1 VNRSN
6 PPGRTFPPR
15 RALRTGQAPEVRTP
29 ARRGESSVR
38 RPAPARPRGTLLLD
52 LPIAWRLGLGFL
64 LAALVAAV
72 AVGASS
78 LQRTQALSSQSAFY
92 QSLLSTNTSLTTGDS
107 FLQLMNTKLHDTLTD
122 ASAAAPSKETLA
134 ADQTAVDGLA
144 ARFDAVLVD
153 YQQSDLISLHPERM
167 AIVTEAGRSIQ
178 VTQQRTLAQSAVRT
192 WQVYKSAQDKV
203 LQDVATG
210 DLASAQALTRAQ
222 AEPTNADAQSALRAL
237 IQFDGRLASTI
248 HVASDFEQRAQLVTA
263 LVAAALAFLAVGG
276 IGWVISN
283 TLVRRL
289 RQLRRVS
296 LSVEQGEL
304 QTRVAIAGRDE
315 IASVS
320 QAVNGMLD
328 MIVGL
333 VDVTRRQRDALTSAA
348 ERLFSDVRV
357 AGAGDLRVQAA
368 VSGDP
373 IGMLANAFNF
383 TVGRFR
389 RFVLRTQTTVDQ
401 LDVVTRQQY
410 EYAQAFHARLTNFAR
425 ESSGAPASTARP
437 PQAGA
442 MRLPSSDATVAL
454 TGQIGDLRDLV
465 RQVAQEGAGAHAR
478 NVLDFAEQ
486 AYLSAGRVSQ
496 LALSMLQQQQSAA
509 TSGASTGVLVDELRT
524 LGTLL
529 TRLAAEA
536 QAVRAGSG
544 TLLAEVDSG
553 LVRLTSAVPSWTAQ
567 AAGAGPAALPQS
579 AGSPSSAQV
588 ADFIRLADGFAR
600 DIATLARQISAITQE
615 MRTGL
620 VPFRLS
626 PQDYADTPLYAP
638 GTGYEEPPGY
648 GSFGDQLDRPRSQ
661 PSYPPTYPPEYGP
674 GGADRRPPSQWG

>member
-6 PPGRTFPPR
+6 PPARTFQPR
-15 RALRTGQAPEVRTP
+15 RALRTGQAPDMSAP

-38 RPAPARPRGTLLLD
+38 RSAPKHPRGTLLLD

-78 LQRTQALSSQSAFY
+78 LQRTQALSSQSTFY
-92 QSLLSTNTSLTTGDS
+92 QNLLSTNTSLTTGDS

-134 ADQTAVDGLA
+134 ADQSAVDGLA
-144 ARFDAVLVD
+144 ARFDTILAD
-153 YQQSDLISLHPERM
+153 YQQSDLISLHPEQM

-248 HVASDFEQRAQLVTA
+248 HASSDFEQQAQLVTA
-263 LVAAALAFLAVGG
+263 LVAAVLAFLAVGG

-425 ESSGAPASTARP
+425 ESSGSPASIARP

-442 MRLPSSDATVAL
+442 MRPPSGEATAAL

-465 RQVAQEGAGAHAR
+465 RQIAQEGASAHAR
-478 NVLDFAEQ
+478 NVLDFTEQ

-496 LALSMLQQQQSAA
+496 LALGMLQQQSAA
-509 TSGASTGVLVDELRT
+509 PSGASTGVLVDELRT

-536 QAVRAGSG
+536 QAVRSGSG
-544 TLLAEVDSG
+544 TLLAEVDNG
-553 LVRLTSAVPSWTAQ
+553 LVRLTSAVPSWTVQ
-567 AAGAGPAALPQS
+567 NAGAGPTVSPQVVS
-579 AGSPSSAQV
+579 SPSSAQV

-620 VPFRLS
+620 LPFRLS
-626 PQDYADTPLYAP
+626 PQDYTDTSLYAP
-638 GTGYEEPPGY
+638 GTGYEEPPSY

-661 PSYPPTYPPEYGP
+661 PSYPPTYQP
-674 GGADRRPPSQWG
+674 GHISGSADRRPPSQWG